1 MNFKLPLLIFLVILY
16 ISTIEGS
23 PKRRSSGRSRSRGS
37 STYRRRHYSSSNSY
51 GGGGGGNHDFN
62 YLIIVIVVTVCIF
75 GFYILY
81 VICIKY
87 DDDNESETIHER
99 HLKDMNYICN
109 LCQKSFTRSNY
120 LTIHFRTVHES
131 WKYEPEIVNSVQ
143 KLKSSKEPELV
154 NLVFQNQSDE
164 HESVIPNH
172 KVQLSDQTESMSPVH
187 KLQSSNQPELVKP
200 VQTPLPSLSKT
211 MTDV

>member
-1 MNFKLPLLIFLVILY
+1 M
-16 ISTIEGS
+16 
-23 PKRRSSGRSRSRGS
+23 
-37 STYRRRHYSSSNSY
+37 
-51 GGGGGGNHDFN
+51 
-62 YLIIVIVVTVCIF
+62 IIVIVVTVCIF

-81 VICIKY
+81 IICIKY

-131 WKYEPEIVNSVQ
+131 WKYENSIKEPEIVNSVQ

-154 NLVFQNQSDE
+154 NLVFQKQKQSDE
-164 HESVIPNH
+164 NESVIPNH

>member
-1 MNFKLPLLIFLVILY
+1 
-16 ISTIEGS
+16 
-23 PKRRSSGRSRSRGS
+23 
-37 STYRRRHYSSSNSY
+37 
-51 GGGGGGNHDFN
+51 
-62 YLIIVIVVTVCIF
+62 
-75 GFYILY
+75 
-81 VICIKY
+81 
-87 DDDNESETIHER
+87 
-99 HLKDMNYICN
+99 MNYICN

-120 LTIHFRTVHES
+120 LTIHFRTVRES
-131 WKYEPEIVNSVQ
+131 WKYENSIKEPEIVNSVQ

-154 NLVFQNQSDE
+154 NLVFQKQSDE

-200 VQTPLPSLSKT
+200 VQTPRPLPSLSKT